1 MRGMVRV
8 ALVASALAAV
18 ALVGTQAQAKCGR
31 VNAEGFGV
39 AKELAME
46 MAKMNLEIAI
56 SLSGQKAR
64 GPVHSRCTGPMLLSE
79 CKVSRRACS

>member
-1 MRGMVRV
+1 MRGIFRA
-8 ALVASALAAV
+8 ALGVSALAAV
-18 ALVGTQAQAKCGR
+18 ALVGTQAQAKCAR
-31 VNAEGFGV
+31 VSAEGFGV

-56 SLSGQKAR
+56 SMSGQKAR
-64 GPVHSRCTGPMLLSE
+64 GRLHSRCTGPMLLSE